1 MRPQGALLSR
11 LNDDRNPLRA
21 DLKAIYPGRVSSR
34 RALIGSR
41 HTTPPAAPL
50 LRTACDYEAGRCV
63 LIPLDVAHHSG
74 MISPTIPI

>member
-21 DLKAIYPGRVSSR
+21 GRVSSR
-34 RALIGSR
+34 RAFIGSR